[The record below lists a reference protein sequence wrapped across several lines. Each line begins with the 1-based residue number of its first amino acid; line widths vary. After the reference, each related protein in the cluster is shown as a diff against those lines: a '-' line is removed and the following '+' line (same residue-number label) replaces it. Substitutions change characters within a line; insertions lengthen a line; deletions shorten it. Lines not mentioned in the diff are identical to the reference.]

1 MTVGLNFRIK
11 AELDDYADLD
21 ENHDVDTQGWHG
33 IFGSDNIVFD
43 NEVSTFELEIDPR
56 VGPSKVGVENY
67 HAWGG
72 ISATF
77 EVSPRDSHSGKWD
90 FLGKSSGR

>member
-33 IFGSDNIVFD
+33 IFGSDNIV
-43 NEVSTFELEIDPR
+43 LR
-56 VGPSKVGVENY
+56 
-67 HAWGG
+67 
-72 ISATF
+72 
-77 EVSPRDSHSGKWD
+77 
-90 FLGKSSGR
+90 